1 MQERLLKDVY
11 EALRAGPK
19 WQQTLLFVA
28 YDDGGGFY
36 DRTLERLRAEAHA
49 PAIGFAFS
57 AQRAGRLPREATDQP
72 LDAVVTEEG
81 QAGIASPSGPE
92 G

>member
-28 YDDGGGFY
+28 C
-36 DRTLERLRAEAHA
+36 EA
-49 PAIGFAFS
+49 
-57 AQRAGRLPREATDQP
+57 
-72 LDAVVTEEG
+72 
-81 QAGIASPSGPE
+81 
-92 G
+92 